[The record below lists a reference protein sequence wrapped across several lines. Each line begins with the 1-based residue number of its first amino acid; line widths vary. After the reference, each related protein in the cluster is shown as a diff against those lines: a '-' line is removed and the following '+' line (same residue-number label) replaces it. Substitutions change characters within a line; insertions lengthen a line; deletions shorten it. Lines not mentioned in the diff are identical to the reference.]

1 MKKLLRRPGVQAV
14 LGWLLWLNLAL
25 VRRTTRWR
33 HEGLDRIA
41 PALVAGQPAIGLFWH
56 GRIPICLGLAQIWWA
71 REGLRCLISPSGDGE
86 FVAQALARAKF
97 PAIRAS
103 SARKGDSAK
112 ARAIVAAFRE
122 AVAWVKD
129 GGVLIVTPDGPRGP
143 GEVIALGSLQIARR
157 TGAPIYLMGVSVSPA
172 IRLKTWD
179 RLTFGG
185 VFGRGATVWDGPFH
199 VPAEADEEALQDLA
213 DSLSRRLSAV
223 TRRADVLSGALAS
236 SALQGGEQDYRGREG
251 LPG

>member
-1 MKKLLRRPGVQAV
+1 MKKLLRRRSVQAL

-41 PALVAGQPAIGLFWH
+41 PALVDGQPAIGLFWH
-56 GRIPICLGLAQIWWA
+56 GRIPLCLGLAQIWWR

-86 FVAQALARAKF
+86 FVAQALARARF

-103 SARKGDSAK
+103 SARPGDAAK
-112 ARAIVAAFRE
+112 ARAIVGAFRE
-122 AVAWVKD
+122 AVAWVKS

-143 GEVIALGSLQIARR
+143 GEVIALGALQIARR
-157 TGAPIYLMGVSVSPA
+157 TGAPIYLMGVSVAPA
-172 IRLKTWD
+172 LRLQTWD
-179 RLTFGG
+179 RLTFARP
-185 VFGRGATVWDGPFH
+185 FGRGATVWEGPFH
-199 VPAEADEEALQDLA
+199 VPADSDDAALQELSE
-213 DSLSRRLSAV
+213 SLSRRLSAV
-223 TRRADVLSGALAS
+223 TRRADLLSGALTRPSPQAD
-236 SALQGGEQDYRGREG
+236 EQDYREREG